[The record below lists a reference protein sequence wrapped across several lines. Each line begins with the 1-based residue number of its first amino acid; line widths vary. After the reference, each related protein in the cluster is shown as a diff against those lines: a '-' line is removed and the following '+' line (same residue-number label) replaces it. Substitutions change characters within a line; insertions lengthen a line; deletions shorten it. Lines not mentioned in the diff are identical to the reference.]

1 MANARVAPGLPY
13 PLGATWTGTGVNFA
27 LFSANA
33 ERVELCLFDPR
44 GRRETERIE
53 LPCNTHEV
61 WHGYLTDVRPGQLYG
76 YRVYGPY
83 DPRRG
88 HRFNHHKLL
97 IDPYAKALTGDV
109 RWHDSCF
116 GYRIGSSRA
125 DLSFDRRDSA
135 FVMPKCIVVD
145 TAGTWGRDARPNTP
159 WSDTVIYEAHVKG
172 MTARHPDVPAPLRG
186 TFAGL
191 ACPQV
196 IDHLHDIGVTA
207 VELLPIHAFF
217 DDRHLVQKGL
227 RNYWGYNTVGFF
239 APAPRYLSPGADID
253 EFRTTVHKLHE
264 AGIEVILDV
273 VYNHTAEGN
282 ETGPTLSLRG
292 IDNASYYI
300 LADDPRHYFDT
311 TGCGNTLNLPHPRVL
326 QMVMDSLRYW
336 VETCHVDGFRFD
348 LGTALGRNRD
358 HFDPGAVFFDTLRQD
373 PVLAGV
379 KLIVEPWDLGTNGY
393 RLGGFPPGCAEWN
406 GAYRDGMRAYWRG
419 EDGTT
424 PALSRGLLGSA
435 ALFEN
440 HRRKSWSSINF
451 ITAHDG
457 FTLADLYAY
466 DEKHNESNGEDNQD
480 GHDDNR
486 SWNCGAEGPTDD
498 EEILDLRDQMRRNLM
513 ATLLLSQGTP
523 MMLMGDEIGRTQ
535 DGNNNA
541 YCQDNEL
548 NWMRWTDLDP
558 RDTEFAAFVSAV
570 TALRRGYP
578 ELRQAEFLHGQPVD
592 EQGTRNVLWLR
603 PDGIPMSD
611 DDWHHPIVKVVGL
624 LYSSTNG
631 RRLLILLNAHHEPLE
646 FRLPGDETAA
656 NWTTLLRTDQAGSPL
671 VGEVHAAGDAPELP
685 GRSMMVL
692 KGWRA

>member
-1 MANARVAPGLPY
+1 M
-13 PLGATWTGTGVNFA
+13 
-27 LFSANA
+27 
-33 ERVELCLFDPR
+33 
-44 GRRETERIE
+44 
-53 LPCNTHEV
+53 
-61 WHGYLTDVRPGQLYG
+61 
-76 YRVYGPY
+76 
-83 DPRRG
+83 
-88 HRFNHHKLL
+88 
-97 IDPYAKALTGDV
+97 
-109 RWHDSCF
+109 
-116 GYRIGSSRA
+116 
-125 DLSFDRRDSA
+125 
-135 FVMPKCIVVD
+135 
-145 TAGTWGRDARPNTP
+145 
-159 WSDTVIYEAHVKG
+159 IYEAHVKG

-191 ACPQV
+191 ANPKV

-207 VELLPIHAFF
+207 IELLPIHAFF

-253 EFRTTVHKLHE
+253 EFRTMVHKLHE

-282 ETGPTLSLRG
+282 ETGPTLSMRG

-311 TGCGNTLNLPHPRVL
+311 TGCGNTLNLPHPRVQ

-358 HFDPGAVFFDTLRQD
+358 HFDPGSVFFDTLRQD

-379 KLIVEPWDLGTNGY
+379 KMIVEPWDLGTDGY

-406 GAYRDGMRAYWRG
+406 GAYRDGTRAYWRG
-419 EDGTT
+419 EDGAT
-424 PALSRGLLGSA
+424 PDLSRSLLGWA
-435 ALFEN
+435 DLFKH
-440 HRRKSWSSINF
+440 HRRKSWASVNF
-451 ITAHDG
+451 VTAHDG

-466 DEKHNESNGEDNQD
+466 DEKHNEANGEDNQD

-486 SWNCGAEGPTDD
+486 SWNCGVEGPTDD
-498 EEILDLRDQMRRNLM
+498 EEILDLRDRMRRNLM

-523 MMLMGDEIGRTQ
+523 MILMGDEVGRTQ

-548 NWMRWTDLDP
+548 NWMRWTDQNP
-558 RDTEFAAFVSAV
+558 RDAEFAAFVATV

-578 ELRQAEFLHGQPVD
+578 ELRQADFLHGQPVD

-603 PDGIPMSD
+603 PDGIPMSE
-611 DDWHHPIVKVVGL
+611 DDWHDPIVKVVGL
-624 LYSSTNG
+624 LYSNSNG
-631 RRLLILLNAHHEPLE
+631 RRLLILLNAHHEPVE
-646 FRLPGDETAA
+646 FQLPGDDTAA
-656 NWTTLLRTDQAGSPL
+656 SWTTLLRTDQGGSAQ
-671 VGEVHAAGDAPELP
+671 VGEVHAAGNAPDIP
-685 GRSMMVL
+685 GRSLIVL
-692 KGWRA
+692 QGWRA